1 MKLHRALAVVAAI
14 SMIAGPVFA
23 EGAVPPPDADQ
34 LRSQVK
40 PADVD
45 LFFNY
50 MRDAVKAAM
59 EGKEPPP
66 PPPQLSKRARE
77 LSDTFRQQGA
87 ATMDQMLQQF
97 QEELKKS
104 LQDQS
109 KPSAPDDKSSPQ
121 AGWRT

>member
-1 MKLHRALAVVAAI
+1 MKLHRALAVVAAM

-23 EGAVPPPDADQ
+23 EGAVPPLGADQ

-104 LQDQS
+104 LQEKS
-109 KPSAPDDKSSPQ
+109 KPSAPDDKSAPQ